1 MKKIFFLLFVLS
13 TFYSSAQK
21 TEKVYLNP
29 SDSSINRYIAL
40 VPDKEPI
47 RAVMFFLDGF
57 GASPQGVMTESD
69 MPGYAAQQGI
79 LTILPV
85 LKTGPLYFGV
95 DDASQAS
102 LKEQVEY
109 IYKKYQLEGKPFYI
123 GGFSIGGSCA
133 VKYAELAV
141 KNNYPVKP
149 KALFAVDPPL
159 DFERFHENARR
170 VVRLS
175 VHTPVNSEV
184 TYMINRI
191 EKEMGGTPQNAPENY
206 FHMSPYS
213 FNDTTQRAVKLLVNT
228 PVTFIT
234 EPDIQWWMANRGYD
248 YSYINVSD
256 LAAMI
261 NELQH
266 LGNKN
271 AVLLTTAGKG
281 FRKQTNIR
289 HPHSLSIMD
298 KEALIK
304 WLYSFR

>member
-1 MKKIFFLLFVLS
+1 MNRLLFFFVILIS
-13 TFYSSAQK
+13 ASFSFAQK
-21 TEKVYLNP
+21 KERVYLSP
-29 SDSSINRYIAL
+29 SDSSSNKYIAL
-40 VPDKEPI
+40 IPDQVPIK
-47 RAVMFFLDGF
+47 AVMFFLDGF
-57 GASPQGVMTESD
+57 GASPAGVLIESD
-69 MPGYAAQQGI
+69 MPAYAAQQGI

-85 LKTGPLYFGV
+85 LKTGALYFGV
-95 DDASQAS
+95 DTASQAS

-149 KALFAVDPPL
+149 KAVFAVDPPL
-159 DFERFHENARR
+159 DFERFHENAKR

-175 VHTPVNSEV
+175 TDAPVNGEV
-184 TYMINRI
+184 TYMIDRI
-191 EKEMGGTPQNAPENY
+191 EKEMGGTPQTALENY
-206 FHMSPYS
+206 FNTSPYS
-213 FNDTTQRAVKLLVNT
+213 FNDTTQRAVKLLINT
-228 PVTFIT
+228 PITFIT
-234 EPDIQWWMANRGYD
+234 EPDIHWWMQNRGYD

-271 AVLLTTAGKG
+271 ALLQTTVNKG
-281 FRKQTNIR
+281 FRKQTNTR
-289 HPHSLSIMD
+289 HPHSLSIID

-304 WLYSFR
+304 WLMAQ